1 MKISF
6 RILSINFAIVAVILI
21 SSAIAFYSIT
31 YNVLSSQQS
40 KYLSN
45 SRNNFSEAY
54 RKITEDVDNDFIAFF
69 RESKN
74 IPQDLYSKFNKL
86 DFVIE
91 MNRADSSNTPKVELI
106 RKSITL
112 PQGDFSLEKFI
123 KLNPAV
129 ILNSY
134 RSADK
139 KIYYYGKIIDENML
153 DVISNEINAD
163 LALVWQDTPLE
174 LSNSQK
180 NQDYIYNLS
189 QAVNTFSSK
198 NSFEINSQETDNNYL
213 LSTLYTP
220 TSFNL
225 NSQLKFLI
233 FSSLNEVSDLRS
245 RVKLFLIV
253 IGAAGVLLSL
263 ILTLVFTDKIRKQIG
278 LLSKATEFTSGLNFK
293 NKIDIKTNDEIGQ
306 LASAFNSMLDVLSK
320 NQRVKNEYAEFVAL
334 LNQNP
339 SLKEISDAALRK
351 IIKTHNFTAGALYS
365 VDDNKTSL
373 ISSYGFDN
381 HYKIK
386 ENSAYFDLALKDK
399 KQIEFD
405 LENNPVEISAG
416 IVNIKIKYLLII
428 PVIYNNETIAI
439 VELCS
444 AEKPSDD
451 AKEFLLN
458 IQEQLSIGLMNAKT
472 FVRMGNLVSELKKLN
487 ESYQTQNKAL
497 VELHNQ
503 LKEKAEE
510 LQQQK
515 ERAEESTKVKSQFLA
530 SMSHELRTPM
540 NSILGLTELMIS
552 DTSSPG
558 KNQERLEIVLK
569 SGKRLMNL
577 INDILDLSK
586 IEAGKMEVTTENT
599 ALEDLLRE
607 IEASIKPMANNK
619 GLHFEIVRHS
629 NSNLII
635 KTDRN
640 KVTQVLL
647 NLLGNAV
654 KFTEKG
660 RVELHITSINN
671 EKLKFDVCDSGIGI
685 SEENKAA
692 IFEEFRQIDGT
703 TSRKYSGT
711 GLGLSISKRIAR
723 LLEGEL
729 TVQSK
734 LNKGSVF
741 SFVVPV
747 TILNGKSDLGNYN
760 YNDEISENVAEII
773 GEEDKETDKVSNKIL
788 IVDDDPDILFTLK
801 EMVQSLGFEAEIAN
815 SGKECLLMLEKE
827 IPGIVLLDI
836 MMPEMDGFQTVKHIK
851 TNKRYKNLPVF
862 AVSAKAMSSERNII
876 IKHGFDDFIPKPIDA
891 KILGYKLKKIFHND
905 KVKA

>member
-21 SSAIAFYSIT
+21 SSALAFYSIT
-31 YNVLSSQQS
+31 YSVLSSQQS

-54 RKITEDVDNDFIAFF
+54 RKITENIDDDFITFF
-69 RESKN
+69 KGNKDVSN
-74 IPQDLYSKFNKL
+74 NSYSKISKL
-86 DFVIE
+86 DFIIE
-91 MNRADSSNTPKVELI
+91 VDRSNSSEIASIKFI
-106 RKSITL
+106 KKSVTL
-112 PQGDFSLEKFI
+112 PQGDFTLEEFI

-134 RSADK
+134 RSVDK
-139 KIYYYGKIIDENML
+139 KIYYYGKIIDENTL
-153 DVISNEINAD
+153 NEISNEINAD
-163 LALVWQDTPLE
+163 LALVWQDTPLVV
-174 LSNSQK
+174 SNSQN

-189 QAVNTFSSK
+189 QAVNTFNTK
-198 NSFEINSQETDNNYL
+198 NNFEINSQETDNNYI

-225 NSQLKFLI
+225 NTQLKFLI
-233 FSSLNEVSDLRS
+233 FSGLNEVSDLRS

-253 IGAAGVLLSL
+253 IGAAGILLSL

-278 LLSKATEFTSGLNFK
+278 LLSRATVFTSDLNFK

-351 IIKTHNFTAGALYS
+351 IIKTHNFTAGAMYS
-365 VDDNKTSL
+365 ADNNKTSL
-373 ISSYGFDN
+373 ISSYGFDS

-399 KQIEFD
+399 KQIEFN
-405 LENNPVEISAG
+405 LENNPIEINAG
-416 IVNIKIKYLLII
+416 IMNIKIKYLLII
-428 PVIYNNETIAI
+428 PVIYNNETIAV

-444 AEKPSDD
+444 TEKPSNE
-451 AKEFLLN
+451 AKEFLSN

-472 FVRMGNLVSELKKLN
+472 FVRMGDLVSELKKLN

-510 LQQQK
+510 LRQQK

-540 NSILGLTELMIS
+540 NSILGLTELMLS

-586 IEAGKMEVTTENT
+586 IEAGKMQVTLEDT

-607 IEASIKPMANNK
+607 IEDSIKPMADNK
-619 GLHFEIVRHS
+619 GLQFKIIRHS

-647 NLLGNAV
+647 NLLSNAV

-660 RVELHITSINN
+660 KVELHVTNINN
-671 EKLKFDVCDSGIGI
+671 EKLKFDVCDTGIGI
-685 SEENKAA
+685 SEDNQTAV
-692 IFEEFRQIDGT
+692 FEEFRQVDGT

-711 GLGLSISKRIAR
+711 GLGLSISQRIVT
-723 LLEGEL
+723 LLEGKL
-729 TVQSK
+729 TVQSE
-734 LNKGSVF
+734 LNKGSIF
-741 SFVVPV
+741 SFVIPV
-747 TILNGKSDLGNYN
+747 RTLHDESDPENYN
-760 YNDEISENVAEII
+760 YETYENAAEII
-773 GEEDKETDKVSNKIL
+773 GDENNEANKVKNKIL

-801 EMVQSLGFEAEIAN
+801 EMVQSLGFTPEIAN
-815 SGKECLLMLEKE
+815 GGKECLSMLEKE
-827 IPGIVLLDI
+827 IPGLILLDI
-836 MMPEMDGFQTVKHIK
+836 MMPEMDGFQTIKHIRE
-851 TNKRYKNLPVF
+851 NKKYMSIPVF

-891 KILGYKLKKIFHND
+891 KILGYKLKKIIHID
-905 KVKA
+905 EVKA